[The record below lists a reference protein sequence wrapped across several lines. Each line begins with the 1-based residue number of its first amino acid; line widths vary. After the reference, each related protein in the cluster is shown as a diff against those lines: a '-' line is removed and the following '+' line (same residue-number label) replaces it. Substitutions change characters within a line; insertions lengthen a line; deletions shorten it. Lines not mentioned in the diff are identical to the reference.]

1 MRPTA
6 SGQKTSLAPISLH
19 AFQTKTPQL
28 GPMHFKYEKI
38 FLGPG

>member
-19 AFQTKTPQL
+19 AFQKTPQL
-28 GPMHFKYEKI
+28 GLMYFKYEKN
-38 FLGPG
+38 FLGPS